1 MICFTPAFQEVII
14 KLSDENHATSHVW
27 DFNNLKIY
35 FNSFHLP
42 FSHFLVN
49 KKGFVVMSCDTLQL
63 IESSILIASLKD
75 DILKLW
81 QEGTW
86 YSSRVNMFS
95 FYNWEYMVDLNYKI
109 AQDFQFED
117 DREKSERK
125 WVHNQSTCFSG
136 NPNKRFI

>member
-1 MICFTPAFQEVII
+1 
-14 KLSDENHATSHVW
+14 
-27 DFNNLKIY
+27 
-35 FNSFHLP
+35 
-42 FSHFLVN
+42 
-49 KKGFVVMSCDTLQL
+49 MSSDTLSL

-95 FYNWEYMVDLNYKI
+95 FYNWEYIVDLNEKI

-117 DREKSERK
+117 VREKSERK
-125 WVHNQSTCFSG
+125 WVHNQSACFSE
-136 NPNKRFI
+136 NPNKRFIY